1 MEKYLRRCLDSLI
14 IDEDGMKQLE
24 VLVVNDGSK
33 DSSSQIAHEYQDN
46 YPDTYRVIDKE
57 NGNYGSCINRGL
69 KEATGKYVKV
79 LDADDWFD
87 NATFNLFVKYL
98 RKVNVDLILSSCNIV
113 DELGNNNRKYE
124 VPFRWAYKQYPIDS
138 IKLEKRTSIQMHCV
152 TYRSNLLRN
161 ICYSQLEGISYT
173 DQLWVTYPMA
183 AVKTF
188 SVFFRS
194 LYMYL
199 VGRDGQT
206 MDVSIQ
212 NKRFND
218 EIKVT
223 DQIIQWIKE
232 KPKNG
237 INYDLI
243 QQKMISRIK
252 YLYNNHCNFGLYD
265 EKEFRA
271 FTNHLKYEIPEIME
285 IAESRC
291 GGNNNEDNFILKYN
305 NANLSFEGD
314 FKERQNLDK
323 NKNGSILKKV
333 IKTILKTFNNF
344 ILVYNVYIS
353 NER

>member
-1 MEKYLRRCLDSLI
+1 MNKILTIIIPTYNMEKYLRRCLDSLI
-14 IDEDGMKQLE
+14 IDEEGMKQLE
-24 VLVVNDGSK
+24 VLVINDGSK
-33 DSSSQIAHEYQDN
+33 DSSSQIAHEYQDK

-79 LDADDWFD
+79 LDADDRFD
-87 NATFNLFVKYL
+87 NTTFNLFLKYIS
-98 RKVNVDLILSSCNIV
+98 KVDVDLILSSCIIV
-113 DELGNNNRKYE
+113 DESGNKNGMFG
-124 VPFRWAYKQYPIDS
+124 VPFRWAYKTYS
-138 IKLEKRTSIQMHCV
+138 IESITPQKRASIQMHCV
-152 TYRSNLLRN
+152 TYRSDMLRN

-237 INYDLI
+237 INYDFI
-243 QQKMISRIK
+243 QQKMTSRIK
-252 YLYNNHCNFGLYD
+252 YLYNNHCNLGLYD

-271 FTNHLKYEIPEIME
+271 FSNHLIQDIPDIINIVEV
-285 IAESRC
+285 RC
-291 GGNNNEDNFILKYN
+291 GY
-305 NANLSFEGD
+305 
-314 FKERQNLDK
+314 
-323 NKNGSILKKV
+323 KK
-333 IKTILKTFNNF
+333 KNNF
-344 ILVYNVYIS
+344 ILNYIRHIDGKNKYFS
-353 NER
+353 ILKNRVKTYLKLSHYYTLNYMWCIIQTR